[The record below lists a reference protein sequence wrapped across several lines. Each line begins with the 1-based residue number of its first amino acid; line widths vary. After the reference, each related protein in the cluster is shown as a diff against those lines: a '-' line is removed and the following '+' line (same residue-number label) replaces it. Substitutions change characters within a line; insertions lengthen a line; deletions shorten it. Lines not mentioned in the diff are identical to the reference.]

1 MAVNLGGLF
10 QNINQASQ
18 FRKPASQMAQMPDNM
33 LSRSGIT
40 NPLLQQFGQGLAGL
54 TGTDLRTPEQLQ
66 KAKQAEQEKLQV
78 AQEQRT
84 QQEVLTQLN
93 TNPLFTEQEKNMY
106 TSMYLSGDMSA
117 QQVVAA
123 VGAKQATQQDKAQ
136 IAQITSQ
143 LVSRGYN
150 EDSLKLLDPKD
161 VQEMFKSQIRQDM
174 TDAKTVEG
182 AKAYMEILDL
192 PPDIQESATSFV
204 NSSSW
209 SKLSDAQ
216 RTAYFK
222 DLEDEKK
229 IKQQLTYFRNA
240 VNTLPEGKEREKFSQ
255 VVSDVEAGFV
265 APEKAQQYLRSLRDP
280 SITETDKVVMIGNK
294 YRKVVNQKVG
304 EDTVKAYYDG
314 TGYKPVPAEALVSTQ
329 TVRPNQTFP
338 STAAQRLV
346 KEARVL
352 DTSGVI
358 ANYVG
363 QPTGFVASLFMPES
377 WETPSS
383 AVFERQLELESEAER
398 LKQAGKNSSEVLE
411 GLKAYVNNKT
421 QAATPKQ
428 EEPTAK
434 VETVSVDY

>member
-66 KAKQAEQEKLQV
+66 KAQQAEQEKLQV

-117 QQVVAA
+117 QQVIAA

-136 IAQITSQ
+136 IGQITSN
-143 LVSRGYN
+143 LVSRGYD
-150 EDSLKLLDPKD
+150 EEALKLLDPKD
-161 VQEMFKSQIRQDM
+161 IQDIYKSQVRQDM

-192 PPDIQESATSFV
+192 PTDIEESATSFV
-204 NSSSW
+204 NSASW

-229 IKQQLTYFRNA
+229 SKQQLTYFRNA
-240 VNTLPEGKEREKFSQ
+240 VNNLPEGKEREKFSR
-255 VVSDVEAGFV
+255 VVEDVEAGFV
-265 APEKAQQYLRSLRDP
+265 APDKAQQYLRSLQNS
-280 SITETDKVVMIGNK
+280 SITETDKVVMIGDK

-304 EDTVKAYYDG
+304 EDTIKSYFDG

-329 TVRPNQTFP
+329 TIRPNQTFP
-338 STAAQRLV
+338 STASQRLV
-346 KEARVL
+346 KQARVM
-352 DTSGVI
+352 DTSGVLSSYI
-358 ANYVG
+358 G
-363 QPTGFVASLFMPES
+363 EPTGFF
-377 WETPSS
+377 SS
-383 AVFERQLELESEAER
+383 FFTSKPVTSAQVFERQLELESEAER
-398 LKQAGKNSSEVLE
+398 LKQAGRNSIEVLE
-411 GLKAYVNNKT
+411 GLKEYVNRKT
-421 QAATPKQ
+421 QADTPKQ
-428 EEPTAK
+428 EEPESK
-434 VETVSVDY
+434 LETTLVDF